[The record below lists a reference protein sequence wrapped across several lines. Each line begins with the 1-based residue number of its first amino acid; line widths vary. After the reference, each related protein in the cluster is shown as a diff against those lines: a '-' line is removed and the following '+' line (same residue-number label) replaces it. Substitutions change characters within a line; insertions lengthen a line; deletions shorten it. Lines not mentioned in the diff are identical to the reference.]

1 VHATSRAVQP
11 HDLHRGRAAAAGESR
26 SPTGW
31 TGPNLP
37 AATSAPARKR
47 LVLGSISIDSLT
59 FAQALDAI
67 CDLCASGNGGSV
79 VTPNVDHVVQA
90 EHDPRFRRAY
100 DRASLSLVDG
110 VPLLWAAKLLGEPL
124 PEKISGS
131 DLVMP
136 LVGRAAER
144 GLRVYLLGGAE
155 GVGALA
161 AAKMK
166 EQFPA
171 LQVVGIDSPRVDIDG
186 GEAGYAP
193 IVAKVREARPDLV
206 LLALGAPK
214 QEIFADDCA
223 EALKPAV
230 CVGVGATLDFIAGKS
245 VRAPRWMQKIGME
258 WLHRL
263 LREPGRL
270 WRRYLL
276 RDPEFA
282 LIVARTLSRRRAA
295 RRTGTG
301 PR

>member
-1 VHATSRAVQP
+1 V
-11 HDLHRGRAAAAGESR
+11 
-26 SPTGW
+26 
-31 TGPNLP
+31 
-37 AATSAPARKR
+37 
-47 LVLGSISIDSLT
+47 SIDPVT

-67 CDLCASGNGGSV
+67 CDLCARGEGGSV

-90 EHDPRFRRAY
+90 EHDPRFRGAY
-100 DRASLSLVDG
+100 ERASLSLVDG
-110 VPLLWAAKLLGEPL
+110 VPLLWASRLLGRRL

-136 LVGRAAER
+136 LLGRAAER

-155 GVGALA
+155 GVGELA
-161 AAKMK
+161 AARMK
-166 EQFPA
+166 ERYPA
-171 LQVVGIDSPRVDIDG
+171 LQIVGIDSPRVDING

-193 IVAKVREARPDLV
+193 IVAKVREARPHLV

-223 EALKPAV
+223 AALRPAV

-245 VRAPRWMQKIGME
+245 KRAPRWMQRAGLE

-263 LREPGRL
+263 SQEPGRL

-282 LIVARTLSRRRAA
+282 VIVLRTLLRQRAA
-295 RRTGTG
+295 RKVAAA
-301 PR
+301 PS